1 MCTKFLLISKGEI
14 SMKSLSAGQH
24 TAIQY
29 LSLPKAARPSIDEI
43 VAAANVSRSTIYAWQ
58 KDPDF
63 IAELKAQIV
72 RNNLDMLPELVAALP
87 EIAIREK
94 NAAMAKLALQVHGML
109 TDKVEV
115 QAQVSP
121 QATDVEALR
130 ARIEALKVR
139 QHGTEE

>member
-1 MCTKFLLISKGEI
+1 
-14 SMKSLSAGQH
+14 MKSLSAGQH
-24 TAIQY
+24 TAIQN

-43 VAAANVSRSTIYAWQ
+43 ATAANVSRSTIYAWQ

-72 RNNLDMLPELVAALP
+72 RNNLDMLPELIAALP

-115 QAQVSP
+115 HASASVQT
-121 QATDVEALR
+121 TDVAALR
-130 ARIEALKVR
+130 ARIEALKVAKEPA
-139 QHGTEE
+139 HNGAE

>member
-1 MCTKFLLISKGEI
+1 
-14 SMKSLSAGQH
+14 MKSLSAGQH
-24 TAIQY
+24 AAIQY

-43 VAAANVSRSTIYAWQ
+43 STAAGVSRSTVYAWQ

-72 RNNLDMLPELVAALP
+72 RNNLDTLPELIASLP

-115 QAQVSP
+115 QAQASP
-121 QATDVEALR
+121 QVTDVAALRERIAALR
-130 ARIEALKVR
+130 AKEPAHDGAEA
-139 QHGTEE
+139 